1 MDDEYWKFMEG
12 TINKKKHVF
21 LFITILLKILQSF
34 FDSLHEA
41 DPVISSFCK
50 IFASVMFCFAFVFF

>member
-1 MDDEYWKFMEG
+1 MEG
-12 TINKKKHVF
+12 TINKKKKNDVF
-21 LFITILLKILQSF
+21 FFITILLKISQSF

-50 IFASVMFCFAFVFF
+50 IFASVMFCFAFVFLIIQFF